1 MNTLDLMYSRSDV
14 NKFDIIKRMI
24 ESYTFIDYAIVSSY
38 TDGKIDAILGHTV
51 RGKPVKLTAIEVLTT
66 GSKGLQ
72 ISYELVEGDL
82 VLIYSSQSFIT
93 SLTSFTKP
101 ESTGIPGYDKCSLK
115 AMPITVEGKS
125 TIAVDKDG
133 NVEMLLGDVIV
144 DAGDVVV
151 DAKSIELNGNTKS
164 FVTHAEL
171 ATALT
176 TLCGTLTAHVH
187 PSIGAPAPGLVG
199 LACDISSAKTT
210 TIKTGG

>member
-82 VLIYSSQSFIT
+82 VLIYSSQSFIA
-93 SLTSFTKP
+93 SLGSFTKP

-133 NVEMLLGDVIV
+133 NVEMLLGDMKVT
-144 DAGDVVV
+144 AG
-151 DAKSIELNGNTKS
+151 
-164 FVTHAEL
+164 
-171 ATALT
+171 
-176 TLCGTLTAHVH
+176 CY
-187 PSIGAPAPGLVG
+187 
-199 LACDISSAKTT
+199 C
-210 TIKTGG
+210 